1 MGGDELECALDCGYA
16 FLSMAAPVMVNNC
29 GCLLDWKQSKAK
41 KIWPRFSPF
50 IEAEAGSG
58 SDSVS
63 PDTGGCE
70 ASLGTFQA
78 GHMFRDEYARA
89 GYLTETLEFT
99 VGTIITVSGND
110 VPVYLTIRLTHSMDR
125 RDGVT
130 IYQAETY
137 STSPVPAWFGDLAGR
152 TTCTWTL
159 NDDGSESHTGTLPG
173 YGGYG
178 FLPIYPAYGALAYN
192 MYDMTAWAMTVTPT
206 SCYLSQTGWNI
217 FGHTG
222 GPPTYAGM
230 TTTSSYVL
238 SDSYSADDAIAD
250 ALDMLTDTDWDATE
264 FAANYTRTKEWARD
278 DVTPLGI
285 RTVVEYIGG
294 EYSTVV
300 APGAAWLYFDDEAYA
315 SAGMTLFYNQ
325 CDDKICSA
333 EETIQTPMAESTEAP
348 PYPPATLNHH
358 WTGTGATIETKKP
371 VPMGKNIARP
381 GDGWMTDGTWGVV
394 RFVYCVPWHSISEDT
409 ADIATD
415 RRPL

>member
-16 FLSMAAPVMVNNC
+16 CVSMAAPVMVNNC

-41 KIWPRFSPF
+41 KIWQRYPPF
-50 IEAEAGSG
+50 LEVEVGSG
-58 SDSVS
+58 SGSVS

-70 ASLGTFQA
+70 ASFNTFRA
-78 GHMFRDEYARA
+78 AHMFQDEYSRD
-89 GYLTETLEFT
+89 GYLTETMEYT
-99 VGTIITVSGND
+99 VGAIITVSGDD
-110 VPVYLTIRLTHSMDR
+110 VPVFLTVRLTHTVDR
-125 RDGVT
+125 RDGAS
-130 IYQAETY
+130 IYHEETY
-137 STSPVPAWFGDLAGR
+137 SASPVPAWFGNWAGR
-152 TTCTWTL
+152 TTFTWTL
-159 NDDGSESHTGTLPG
+159 HDDGSESHTGTLPG
-173 YGGYG
+173 IGGAG
-178 FLPIYPAYGALAYN
+178 FLSFAANEYYLCSN
-192 MYDMTAWAMTVTPT
+192 MHDMTAWEMTVTPT
-206 SCYLSQTGWNI
+206 SCSGSVTGWNI
-217 FGHTG
+217 FGHEHG
-222 GPPTYAGM
+222 EPTYAGM
-230 TTTSSYVL
+230 TTTFAYTL
-238 SDSYSADDAIAD
+238 SDGYSADDAIAD
-250 ALDMLTDTDWDATE
+250 ALDMIDDTDWDATE
-264 FAANYTRTKEWARD
+264 FATNYTRTKVWYRD
-278 DVTPLGI
+278 YVTPTGI
-285 RTVVEYIGG
+285 SAVVEYIGDHTSVG
-294 EYSTVV
+294 D
-300 APGAAWLYFDDEAYA
+300 PGAAWLYWDDEAYA